1 MRRKYPIKGFE
12 KLLRILGNI
21 IVKIRGNSNKIYR
34 FYTTKLIPKDVYL
47 LIKVGIPINSLDF

>member
-34 FYTTKLIPKDVYL
+34 FYTTKLIPKEVYL